1 MGSMPKSFVL
11 EQWDREDAVCYALL
25 KSEIERHVAELAR
38 THAVS
43 LADVHFNVTDGK
55 VTVILD
61 MPGYV
66 KKLEVVNAAAGAVV
80 QHAHTSE

>member
-1 MGSMPKSFVL
+1 MGSMSKSFVQKVEEGVAEQ
-11 EQWDREDAVCYALL
+11 EQWDHEERVYCALL

-55 VTVILD
+55 VTVIH
-61 MPGYV
+61 PR
-66 KKLEVVNAAAGAVV
+66 
-80 QHAHTSE
+80 HARVRKEA